1 MLVATMPLKLIQLSD
16 CHVSAS
22 PDAVYRGIDA
32 RETLRSLL
40 PAVRAWAPD
49 LVLLTGDLAEDGT
62 AEAYAFLS
70 DELDGLGVPLLT
82 IPGNHD
88 VPEQQACA
96 FPQTALD
103 KPLVRDADGWRLV
116 LLNSAVEGKIGG
128 ALDGAMLVGLDAAL
142 EDGDAP
148 ALVALHHQ
156 PLPTGSPWIDRY
168 ALDEPQAFWGVIDR
182 HPRVRAICWGHIHH
196 DFHARRGVVTL
207 LGAPSTARN
216 SLPQQERFV
225 ADETGPACRCLELG
239 AKGRLETGLLRP
251 GAEST
256 TG

>member
-1 MLVATMPLKLIQLSD
+1 MPLKVIQLSD

-22 PDAVYRGIDA
+22 ADAVYRGIDP
-32 RETLRSLL
+32 RESLRSLL
-40 PAVRAWAPD
+40 PAVQAWAPD
-49 LVLLTGDLAEDGT
+49 LVLLTGDLAEDGS

-70 DELDGLGVPLLT
+70 ETLDALGIPLLT

-88 VPEQQACA
+88 APDLQARA
-96 FPQTALD
+96 FSQTALD
-103 KPLVRDADGWRLV
+103 QPLVQDAGGWRLV

-128 ALDGAMLVGLDAAL
+128 ALDGAMLEGLDKAL
-142 EDGDAP
+142 AVGGAP

-168 ALDEPQAFWGVIDR
+168 ALDEPEAFWKVIDR
-182 HPRVRAICWGHIHH
+182 HPRVRAVCWGHIHH
-196 DFHARRGVVTL
+196 DFRARRGAIAL

-216 SLPQQERFV
+216 SLPEQERFV
-225 ADETGPACRCLELG
+225 ADEAGPACRCLELG
-239 AKGRLETGLLRP
+239 AEGRLETGLLRP

-256 TG
+256 RE